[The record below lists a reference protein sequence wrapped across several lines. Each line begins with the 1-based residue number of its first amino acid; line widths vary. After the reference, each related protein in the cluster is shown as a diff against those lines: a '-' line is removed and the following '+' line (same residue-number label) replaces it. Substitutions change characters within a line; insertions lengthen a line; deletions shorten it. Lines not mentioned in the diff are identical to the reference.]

1 MIYECA
7 VTFQNR
13 IIPPNVSLVV
23 GSWMATLASF
33 SLPVFRIS
41 DATNIKIINKKIY
54 GRRTMNQ
61 ETRSYPR
68 EHNISKNHVHAT
80 IKTIFTIKT
89 IDVLATLQL
98 TFPKQYECVF
108 SILSN
113 IIRNRDNTEITKK
126 TNAGVHNDRTR
137 VITSITKILV
147 GIYIVSINYTDD
159 KLLKYNIIQVRSV
172 LRWVEMSGQE
182 ILPVLQGLVNR

>member
-1 MIYECA
+1 MIYECDA
-7 VTFQNR
+7 AFQNR
-13 IIPPNVSLVV
+13 IIPPNVSLVL
-23 GSWMATLASF
+23 GNWMATLASF

-54 GRRTMNQ
+54 GRSTMNQ

-113 IIRNRDNTEITKK
+113 IIRNKDNTEITKK

-147 GIYIVSINYTDD
+147 CGGYIYRIY
-159 KLLKYNIIQVRSV
+159 KLYRRYIRKITK
-172 LRWVEMSGQE
+172 VEHFHY
-182 ILPVLQGLVNR
+182 

>member
-1 MIYECA
+1 
-7 VTFQNR
+7 
-13 IIPPNVSLVV
+13 
-23 GSWMATLASF
+23 
-33 SLPVFRIS
+33 
-41 DATNIKIINKKIY
+41 
-54 GRRTMNQ
+54 MNQ

-89 IDVLATLQL
+89 IDVLTTLQL

-113 IIRNRDNTEITKK
+113 IIRNKDNTEITKK

>member
-1 MIYECA
+1 MIYECDA
-7 VTFQNR
+7 AFQNR
-13 IIPPNVSLVV
+13 IIPPNVSLVL
-23 GSWMATLASF
+23 GSWMATLSSF

-89 IDVLATLQL
+89 IDVLTTLQL

-113 IIRNRDNTEITKK
+113 IIRNKDNTEITKK